1 MIDPQMQA
9 NTWIKCM
16 EREIDKSK
24 LVILD
29 PASDKMMTTIEF
41 AISRGNVVILENIDE
56 DIDPSFE
63 PILNKS
69 LKTVAGKQMLYLGE
83 KEVLYNQ
90 NFRFYMT
97 TKLQNPKYKAEVST
111 RVTLVNFTVK

>member
-9 NTWIKCM
+9 NTWIKSM

-29 PASDKMMTTIEF
+29 PSSDKMMTTIEF

-69 LKTVAGKQMLYLGE
+69 LKTVAGK
-83 KEVLYNQ
+83 
-90 NFRFYMT
+90 
-97 TKLQNPKYKAEVST
+97 
-111 RVTLVNFTVK
+111 

>member
-1 MIDPQMQA
+1 
-9 NTWIKCM
+9 M

-29 PASDKMMTTIEF
+29 PSSDKMMMTIEF

-69 LKTVAGKQMLYLGE
+69 LKTVAGK
-83 KEVLYNQ
+83 
-90 NFRFYMT
+90 
-97 TKLQNPKYKAEVST
+97 
-111 RVTLVNFTVK
+111 

>member
-1 MIDPQMQA
+1 
-9 NTWIKCM
+9 M

-29 PASDKMMTTIEF
+29 PSSDKMMTTIEF

-69 LKTVAGKQMLYLGE
+69 LKTVAGK
-83 KEVLYNQ
+83 
-90 NFRFYMT
+90 
-97 TKLQNPKYKAEVST
+97 
-111 RVTLVNFTVK
+111 